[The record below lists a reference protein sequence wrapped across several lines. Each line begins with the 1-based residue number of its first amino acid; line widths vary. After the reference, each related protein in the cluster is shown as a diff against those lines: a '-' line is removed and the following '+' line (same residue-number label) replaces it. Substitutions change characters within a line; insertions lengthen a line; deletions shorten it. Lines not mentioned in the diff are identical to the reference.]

1 MNYEEF
7 RHLIRGF
14 YESYGRPM
22 PWRETRD
29 PYRIFI
35 SEIMLQQTQVPRV
48 MQKYAE
54 FIEEFPDFE
63 TLAGAELREVL
74 AAWQGLGYNR
84 RAKFLHQA
92 AQQIISEHGG
102 ELPREPD
109 TLVKLPGVGPNTA
122 GSLAA
127 FAYNL
132 PVVFIETNI
141 RRVFI
146 HFFFRE
152 SGEVHDRDILPLVE
166 ATLDEEDP
174 RTWYYALMD
183 YGAMLAKW
191 FPNPNRRSAH
201 YNRQSTFE
209 NSDRQIRGRL
219 LRALGERETIAVA
232 ELPRILGFPE
242 ERVSK
247 VVSALESEGFV
258 RRATEDKSRETIR
271 IA

>member
-1 MNYEEF
+1 MDYESF
-7 RHLIRGF
+7 RSLIREF
-14 YESYGRPM
+14 YDHSGRPM

-29 PYRIFI
+29 PYRIFV

-48 MQKYAE
+48 MQKYPE
-54 FIEEFPDFE
+54 FLARFGDFHA
-63 TLAGAELREVL
+63 LAQAELREVL
-74 AAWQGLGYNR
+74 LAWQGLGYNR
-84 RAKFLHQA
+84 RAKFLHEA
-92 AQQIISEHGG
+92 ARRIVSHHGG
-102 ELPREPD
+102 ELPREPEV
-109 TLVKLPGVGPNTA
+109 LVTLPGVGPNTA

-146 HFFFRE
+146 HFFFAEAGGIR
-152 SGEVHDRDILPLVE
+152 DRDILPVVE
-166 ATLDEEDP
+166 ATLDREDP

-201 YNRQSTFE
+201 YTRQSAFE

-219 LRALGERETIAVA
+219 LRALGEREALSVA
-232 ELPRILGFPE
+232 ELPAVLGFSE
-242 ERVSK
+242 ERVAS
-247 VVSALESEGFV
+247 VVSALEKEGFIARRDGRV
-258 RRATEDKSRETIR
+258 RIR
-271 IA
+271 

>member
-1 MNYEEF
+1 MDYDEF
-7 RHLIRGF
+7 RRLIRGF

-29 PYRIFI
+29 PYRIFV

-48 MQKYAE
+48 MQKYPE
-54 FIEEFPDFE
+54 FIARFADFE
-63 TLAGAELREVL
+63 SLAAAELRDVL
-74 AAWQGLGYNR
+74 LAWQGLGYNR
-84 RAKFLHQA
+84 RAKFLHRSA
-92 AQQIISEHGG
+92 GIVVSRYGG
-102 ELPREPD
+102 ELPRDPD
-109 TLVKLPGVGPNTA
+109 TLVALPGVGPNTA

-127 FAYNL
+127 FVYNL

-152 SGEVHDRDILPLVE
+152 HADVRDRDILPLVRD
-166 ATLDEEDP
+166 TLDTDDP

-191 FPNPNRRSAH
+191 VPNPNRRSAH
-201 YNRQSTFE
+201 YTRQSAFE

-219 LRALGERETIAVA
+219 LRVLGEHDAIAA
-232 ELPRILGFPE
+232 ELLPDVLGFTV
-242 ERVSK
+242 ERVEP
-247 VVSALESEGFV
+247 VVAALEAEGFLT
-258 RRATEDKSRETIR
+258 RDGGTLRIR
-271 IA
+271 